1 MPMFRELEYQARVL
15 KTFDR
20 YVAALAS
27 AKANADLLIK
37 IQQENPAARIP
48 IDDFTAAA
56 WGQLAGEGVLP
67 PIRTQVPFSG
77 RRDGT
82 GQPVPNVVL
91 KIPTGGGKTY
101 LAVSALSRIFGG
113 YLGRNTGFVLWIV
126 PNEAIYTQT
135 LRQLKDRQHVYRQML
150 DRSAAGRVLI
160 LEKTDTLNTRDVEAN
175 LCVMLLMLQSA
186 NRETKETLKLFQDR
200 GDVHGF
206 FPPEGDQEAHARA
219 LAETPNLDAYSQV
232 HESGSFWPMVKDSLG
247 NALRTIRPVVVM
259 DEGHHATPERAFNTL
274 YGFNPCFVLELTAT
288 PKDVTAK
295 TGPNPRE
302 PRYANILVDV
312 SGVELDREG
321 MIKMPLNLEP
331 RQGADW
337 KATLRSG
344 IDRLDDLEREARVL
358 RAEKNR
364 YIRPIMLVQVE
375 RTGDDQRDGVHIH
388 ADDAKDWLR
397 IIGLDDAEIAVKTA
411 NVNDLKNPE
420 NQDLLSDKNRIR
432 VIITKHAL
440 QEGWD
445 CPFAYILCSLAPS
458 TTMTGMTQ
466 LVGRILRQPHA
477 EKTGIPALDECY
489 VITHHAETGT
499 VVGAIKRELENN
511 GLGDL
516 GTSIKYDEGFGNG
529 GGPRPVSRRHEF
541 SDVEVY
547 LPQVRWTENGSSR
560 LLDYDADI
568 LYRIDWSE
576 LNVSTFVEKIPANAH
591 AADSQLRR
599 ISLLDAT
606 EHGIRADQAG
616 RGAESVTLDPA
627 HMTRMISDLVPNPWI
642 AREIVGRVLAGLLG
656 RDFSSERLGELSGL
670 LIDELRKW
678 LDACRSERAEALF
691 RSDVESGKVQFRLH
705 ADRSLD
711 WQMPFEYEFAPP
723 ENARQLWRN
732 GERPVQLSLF
742 TPVYEEEF
750 NTEERNVAV
759 YLDRDETIR
768 WWHRNVARTQYALQG
783 WRKEKIYPDFV
794 FAVKRDGKA
803 SKIAIVETKGDFL
816 AGSDDSIYKRDVL
829 HLLSEN
835 FSWDTTLPVGQFHFV
850 RDGSEDLVECDLVL
864 MSEWQTRLPQ
874 IIGAP

>member
-1 MPMFRELEYQARVL
+1 MFRELEYQARVL

-20 YVAALAS
+20 YVTELATQ
-27 AKANADLLIK
+27 KAR
-37 IQQENPAARIP
+37 AARIAELAQQDP
-48 IDDFTAAA
+48 SLDLDVPDFTRKT
-56 WGQLAGEGVLP
+56 WDLLRDSGMLP
-67 PIRTQVPFSG
+67 PSRASVSFSP
-77 RRDGT
+77 RSDGT
-82 GQPVPNVVL
+82 GQPVPNVVF

-135 LRQLKDRQHVYRQML
+135 LRQLKDRQHIYRQML

-160 LEKTDTLNTRDVEAN
+160 LEKTDTLDARDVEAN

-186 NRETKETLKLFQDR
+186 NRRVKQSLKVFQDR

-206 FPPEGDQEAHARA
+206 FPPEGNQEAHARA
-219 LAETPNLDAYSQV
+219 MAETPNLDAYSQT
-232 HESGSFWPMVKDSLG
+232 HEFGGFWPMVKDSLG
-247 NALRTIRPVVVM
+247 NSLRIIRPVMVM
-259 DEGHHATPERAFNTL
+259 DEGHHATPESAFQTL

-288 PKDVTAK
+288 PKDVAAK
-295 TGPNPRE
+295 AGANPRDA
-302 PRYANILVDV
+302 RYANILVDV
-312 SGVELDREG
+312 SGVDLDREG

-337 KATLRSG
+337 QATLRSG
-344 IDRLDDLEREARVL
+344 IERLDELEREALLL
-358 RAEKNR
+358 RAERNR

-388 ADDAKDWLR
+388 ADDAKDWLKM
-397 IIGLDDAEIAVKTA
+397 IGLDDAEIAIKTA

-420 NQDLLSDKNRIR
+420 NQDLLSDRNRIR

-445 CPFAYILCSLAPS
+445 CPFAYILCSLAAS

-466 LVGRILRQPHA
+466 LVGRILRQPQA

-499 VVGAIKRELENN
+499 VVGAIKHELENN

-516 GTSIKYDEGFGNG
+516 ATSIRYDEGFGNG
-529 GGPRPVSRRHEF
+529 GGPKAISRRPEF
-541 SDVEVY
+541 SHVEIY
-547 LPQVRWTENGSSR
+547 LPQVRWSEHGGSR
-560 LLDYDADI
+560 PLDYDADI
-568 LYRIDWSE
+568 LYRIDWSN
-576 LNVSTFVEKIPANAH
+576 LDVSTMVDKIQPNAH

-599 ISLLDAT
+599 IALHNAT
-606 EHGIRADQAG
+606 EQGIITEQAG
-616 RGAESVTLDPA
+616 RSAESIALDPA

-656 RDFSSERLGELSGL
+656 RDFSSERLAELSGL

-678 LDACRSERAEALF
+678 LDTRRSERAEALF

-711 WQMPFEYEFAPP
+711 WRMPFEYEFAPP
-723 ENARQLWRN
+723 QNARPLWRN
-732 GERPVQLSLF
+732 VERPVQLSLF
-742 TPVYEEEF
+742 TPVYEDEF

-768 WWHRNVARTQYALQG
+768 WWHRNVARAQYALQG
-783 WRKEKIYPDFV
+783 WRKEKIYPDFI

-816 AGSDDSIYKRDVL
+816 AGNDDSIYKCEVL

-835 FSWDTTLPVGQFHFV
+835 FAWDATTPVGQLQFV
-850 RDGSEDLVECDLVL
+850 REDTEDTIECDLVL

-874 IIGAP
+874 IIGAD